1 MVQVILICIELTEN
15 LIKNVIVM
23 TIFNILLYGGLSLIV
38 IGFIILIV
46 SIIKLRGI
54 EVEKFKQQQ
63 LHKSFMKNR
72 KINK

>member
-1 MVQVILICIELTEN
+1 MKVF
-15 LIKNVIVM
+15 M
-23 TIFNILLYGGLSLIV
+23 TVNTLLYGGLSLIV

-63 LHKSFMKNR
+63 FHKSFMKNR
-72 KINK
+72 KRKK

>member
-1 MVQVILICIELTEN
+1 MKVF
-15 LIKNVIVM
+15 M
-23 TIFNILLYGGLSLIV
+23 TVNTLLYGGLSLIV

-46 SIIKLRGI
+46 SIIKLRAI

-63 LHKSFMKNR
+63 FHKSFMKNR

>member
-1 MVQVILICIELTEN
+1 MESN
-15 LIKNVIVM
+15 R
-23 TIFNILLYGGLSLIV
+23 FNTLLYGGLSLIV

-54 EVEKFKQQQ
+54 EVEKFKQQE
-63 LHKSFMKNR
+63 LHKSFMKAR

>member
-1 MVQVILICIELTEN
+1 M
-15 LIKNVIVM
+15 IV
-23 TIFNILLYGGLSLIV
+23 NYLLYGGLSPIV

-54 EVEKFKQQQ
+54 EVEKFKQQE

-72 KINK
+72 KINKWKQS